1 MSEHQAGPE
10 DYYLDEARQPLI
22 GKSLEEVIADGESDW
37 EKEQDQQ
44 RISVHTMPLWVA
56 SVLVNLKRR
65 HKNIPTVA
73 SAERLTAKLG
83 IAVIR
88 DKFGKPI
95 AEVESLRRE
104 VFELINQFL
113 LRKTYRETSTYE
125 LEESVGSIY
134 KKCSLRE
141 WAAGA
146 VSDYLVDPLGL
157 SSSTAVSLT
166 LIAGIA
172 QSQTW
177 VPRGWVELAN
187 KELAH
192 FEEYL
197 EDEVQRLTVRKQ
209 GRGYS

>member
-1 MSEHQAGPE
+1 MTEHQASPE
-10 DYYLDEARQPLI
+10 DFELEEAYKPLV
-22 GKSLEEVIADGESDW
+22 GKTLEEVIAEGESEW

-73 SAERLTAKLG
+73 AVERLTAKLG
-83 IAVIR
+83 VVVIR
-88 DKFGKPI
+88 EKFSESI
-95 AEVESLRRE
+95 AEVEPLRRQ
-104 VFELINQFL
+104 VFELIDRFL
-113 LRKTYRETSTYE
+113 LRKTYKETSTYE
-125 LEESVGSIY
+125 LEESVGTVY
-134 KKCSLRE
+134 RKCSLRE
-141 WAAGA
+141 WTAGA

-166 LIAGIA
+166 LIAGLS

-187 KELAH
+187 KELVH
-192 FEEYL
+192 FQEYL
-197 EDEVQRLTVRKQ
+197 KEEVQKLTIRKQ

>member
-1 MSEHQAGPE
+1 MTEHQASRE
-10 DYYLDEARQPLI
+10 DFELEEAYQPLI

-65 HKNIPTVA
+65 HKNVPTVA
-73 SAERLTAKLG
+73 AVERLTAKLG
-83 IAVIR
+83 VAVIR
-88 DKFGKPI
+88 EKFSESI
-95 AEVESLRRE
+95 AEVEPLRRQ

-113 LRKTYRETSTYE
+113 LRKTYKETSAYE
-125 LEESVGSIY
+125 LEETVGTVY

-141 WAAGA
+141 WTAGA
-146 VSDYLVDPLGL
+146 ISDYLVDPLGL
-157 SSSTAVSLT
+157 STSSAVSLT

-197 EDEVQRLTVRKQ
+197 KEEVQKLTIRKQ

>member
-1 MSEHQAGPE
+1 MSEHQASPE
-10 DYYLDEARQPLI
+10 DFELDKECMPLV
-22 GKSLEEVIADGESDW
+22 GKPLEEVIAEGESEW

-73 SAERLTAKLG
+73 AVERLTVKLG
-83 IAVIR
+83 VAVIR
-88 DKFGKPI
+88 EEFGKSI
-95 AEVESLRRE
+95 AEVEPLRRQ

-125 LEESVGSIY
+125 LEESVGTVY

-141 WAAGA
+141 WTSGA
-146 VSDYLVDPLGL
+146 ISDYLVDPLGL

-172 QSQTW
+172 QSRTW

-192 FEEYL
+192 FDEYL
-197 EDEVQRLTVRKQ
+197 KEEVQKLTIRKQ